1 MLRCRVYSRL
11 FVPLLLPIPNSAVLH
26 VSRCNTS
33 SDQHVS
39 QREYQMS
46 ESTQELTGHFPL
58 LSLAILTLLVGV
70 LLTAYLMRKNRKH
83 EYGHIKGVAVDPQ
96 KILRDN
102 PPNA

>member
-1 MLRCRVYSRL
+1 
-11 FVPLLLPIPNSAVLH
+11 
-26 VSRCNTS
+26 
-33 SDQHVS
+33 
-39 QREYQMS
+39 
-46 ESTQELTGHFPL
+46 
-58 LSLAILTLLVGV
+58 